1 MDDGIVMN
9 VIGDDLETMV
19 EQWSFLKDAI
29 ETATAQ
35 LNIIE
40 DALFSHMDNEKAE
53 QIMLYVGD
61 NLVKINIEKRGYV
74 GGQAFDITKLHRLKE
89 LLPKE
94 AWDEVY
100 APEHEKTVKVP
111 AKFNGVKAKKLE
123 KLGKSVKEAL
133 DYARNEQKRTLKIT
147 EEPHDN

>member
-1 MDDGIVMN
+1 MDDGIVM
-9 VIGDDLETMV
+9 DDLETMV

-61 NLVKINIEKRGYV
+61 NLVK
-74 GGQAFDITKLHRLKE
+74 
-89 LLPKE
+89 
-94 AWDEVY
+94 
-100 APEHEKTVKVP
+100 
-111 AKFNGVKAKKLE
+111 
-123 KLGKSVKEAL
+123 
-133 DYARNEQKRTLKIT
+133 
-147 EEPHDN
+147 

>member
-1 MDDGIVMN
+1 MDDGIVM
-9 VIGDDLETMV
+9 DDLETMV

-61 NLVKINIEKRGYV
+61 NLIKINIEKRGYV

-147 EEPHDN
+147 EEPYEN

>member
-1 MDDGIVMN
+1 M
-9 VIGDDLETMV
+9 DDLETMV
-19 EQWSFLKDAI
+19 DQWNMLKDAI
-29 ETATAQ
+29 KSATEQ
-35 LNIIE
+35 LDMIE
-40 DALFSHMDNEKAE
+40 YQLFSYMDNEKAE

-61 NLVKINIEKRGYV
+61 NLIKINIEKKGYI

-123 KLGKSVKEAL
+123 KLGKSVTEAL

-147 EEPHDN
+147 EEPYDN

>member
-1 MDDGIVMN
+1 MDDIES
-9 VIGDDLETMV
+9 VIEERKTLMEAVKGATQRIQMIDDMLLSQLEEDGATQKKFYSGD
-19 EQWSFLKDAI
+19 
-29 ETATAQ
+29 Q
-35 LNIIE
+35 L
-40 DALFSHMDNEKAE
+40 
-53 QIMLYVGD
+53 VT
-61 NLVKINIEKRGYV
+61 VKIVKKRYR

-123 KLGKSVKEAL
+123 KLGKSVTEAL

-147 EEPHDN
+147 EEPYDN